1 MPKNNISELLS
12 VVSETMVFNHSP
24 KKVDTKIVDDIG
36 FAALLFLPVNPPMK
50 KNSRLSEGSN
60 DERK

>member
-1 MPKNNISELLS
+1 M
-12 VVSETMVFNHSP
+12 SETMAFNHSP

-36 FAALLFLPVNPPMK
+36 FAALLFLPVNPPMNK
-50 KNSRLSEGSN
+50 DPRVSEGSN